1 MKYSECA
8 THLDLL
14 KSNLILVDRST
25 GYNSYNNIGLE
36 LVEHKSDIVIGYI
49 MSRYLIYLF
58 D

>member
-14 KSNLILVDRST
+14 KSNLILVDRWT
-25 GYNSYNNIGLE
+25 GYNKIGLE

-49 MSRYLIYLF
+49 MSRYLIYPF